1 MRSVLGKI
9 KAAVQDRLY
18 QGCIEEY
25 NGAIRYQKEPYALW
39 IKKTEQQDEGDLEK
53 NYPSLSVVYM
63 EQCIEGFCLQ
73 DVKNEIILFVS
84 KQGRISLRAFDKFV
98 TYFEKHPNVDVVYAN
113 EDIWMLTPD
122 KEEIPDD
129 QFVHRTSPWMKP
141 CWSPDTLLSFQYFG
155 NIFAVRKS
163 AFEKLQWLGD
173 KDYKKNIYDFLLQAT
188 EGKTKVG
195 QLEDI
200 LFHTYEKGMDAK
212 QIEEQVMHKR
222 EFWGAG
228 KEYDAVRQRAFARR
242 KWSAVQ
248 TTDKVTGF
256 TYPIYQLK
264 EDALVS
270 IIIPSKDNRDV
281 LKQCIRSIYQHT
293 EYKNF
298 EIIVVDNGSSAQT
311 RMSLEKFKEECAFT
325 YLYQPM
331 DFNFSKMCNT
341 GVRHAKGDYILLLND
356 DMEAIEDTWLTRMI
370 GQASL
375 PHVGAVGAKLLYPN
389 TSLIQH
395 AGVTNTCSGPGHKL
409 KKLDDTTCYYYGRN
423 KLIYDMLGVTAACLL
438 MRKKLFVKLDGLY
451 EGLPVAYNDVDLC
464 FRVHENGF
472 YNVQRND
479 VVLYHHES
487 LSRGDDLQ
495 DEKKLNRLKH
505 EMEILYSRHPKL
517 KRYDPFNARLV
528 NSGDSEYKYTGLEW
542 YEIAMIDN
550 AQNKLVSGKRLP
562 NEKHMNHA
570 IMIVLEDC
578 GKQIYEHDEQEYSG
592 YLVKGWAYVP
602 GVDNARYQ
610 MKLLLRDA
618 QGNVWEMPIMKR
630 LREDVAAILPHEVN
644 VELTGFCCWIAEGIM
659 PEGTY
664 DVWLTAK
671 DGCSRQVLYRSA
683 EKQLEIKA

>member
-1 MRSVLGKI
+1 MLGKI
-9 KAAVQDRLY
+9 KAAIQDKLY

-25 NGAIRYQKEPYALW
+25 NETIRYQKEPYALW
-39 IKKTEQQDEGDLEK
+39 IKKNEQQEDSEVEK
-53 NYPSLSVVYM
+53 KYENLSVVYM
-63 EQCIEGFCLQ
+63 EQCVEGFSLQ
-73 DVKNEIILFVS
+73 DVRNEIVLFIS
-84 KQGRISLRAFDKFV
+84 KQGRISLRAFDKIV
-98 TYFEKHPNVDVVYAN
+98 AYFEKHPDVNIVYAN

-122 KEEIPDD
+122 KEDVPDD

-155 NIFAVRKS
+155 HIFAVRKD
-163 AFEKLQWLGD
+163 AFEKIQWLGD
-173 KDYKKNIYDFLLQAT
+173 ADYKKNVYDFLLQAT

-195 QLEDI
+195 QIEDI
-200 LFHTYEKGMDAK
+200 LFHTYEKGGSAK
-212 QIEEQVMHKR
+212 QIEEAVMHKR

-228 KEYDAVRQRAFARR
+228 PMYDDVRKRAFHRR
-242 KWSAVQ
+242 KWNALQ
-248 TTDKVTGF
+248 MADNETGY
-256 TYPIYQLK
+256 TYPIYQL
-264 EDALVS
+264 ETEALVS
-270 IIIPSKDNRDV
+270 IVIPSKDNIDV

-293 EYKNF
+293 DYKNF
-298 EIIVVDNGSSAQT
+298 EIIVVDNGSSAQN
-311 RMSLEKFKEECAFT
+311 RMSLEKFKQECPFV

-331 DFNFSKMCNT
+331 EFNFSKMCNA
-341 GVRHAKGDYILLLND
+341 GVRQAKGEYILLLND
-356 DMEAIEDTWLTRMI
+356 DMEAIENTWLKRMV

-395 AGVTNTCSGPGHKL
+395 VGVTNTCSGPGHKL
-409 KKLDDTTCYYYGRN
+409 KKLDDKKCYYYGRN

-438 MRKKLFVKLDGLY
+438 IRKALYVKLDGLY

-464 FRVHENGF
+464 FRIHENGF

-479 VVLYHHES
+479 VILYHHES

-495 DEKKLNRLKH
+495 DEKKLKRLH
-505 EMEILYSRHPKL
+505 QEMEILYSRHPKL
-517 KRYDPFNARLV
+517 KRYDPFNARFV
-528 NSGDSEYKYTGLEW
+528 NSGDAEYKYTGLEW
-542 YEIAMIDN
+542 YEFVTIDS
-550 AQNKLVSGKRLP
+550 AENKLVSGKKLP
-562 NEKHMNHA
+562 NEKHMNQA
-570 IMIVLEDC
+570 IMVVLEDC
-578 GKQIYEHDEQEYSG
+578 GKQSFELEEQEYVG

-618 QGNVWEMPIMKR
+618 QGNVWEMPILKR

-644 VELTGFCCWIAEGIM
+644 VELTGFCCWIAEGMM
-659 PEGTY
+659 PDGIY

-683 EKQLEIKA
+683 EKQLEMKA